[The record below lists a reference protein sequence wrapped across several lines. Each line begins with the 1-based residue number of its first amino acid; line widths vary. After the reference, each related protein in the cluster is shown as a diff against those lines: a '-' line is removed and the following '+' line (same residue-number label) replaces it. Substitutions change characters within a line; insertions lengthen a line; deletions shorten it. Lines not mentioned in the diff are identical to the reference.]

1 MITKN
6 LSIEDIIGLNND
18 VSELIRKYS
27 LNKLDENLS
36 VSQFSESV
44 GIDTSFFTEV
54 LNIFASSDY
63 FPIEQLKQFP
73 VSVILDYLKKTHA
86 HYLTKRLPEIELT
99 IKQLNSEIDNIEY
112 NLLSSFFDRFKNHLI
127 EHIQYEEYMLFPYIE
142 GVFSEKELPTRLQGF
157 TIDNFIELHN
167 DEIEDSLLEACQS
180 LIKKNQKTD
189 DLLRLKVLI
198 HYMDLFEKDLRIHG
212 RIEDEVLI
220 EIVKEKIQ

>member
-6 LSIEDIIGLNND
+6 LSIDDIISLNKD
-18 VSELIRKYS
+18 VSELIQKYS
-27 LNKLDENLS
+27 LDKSDENLS
-36 VSQFSESV
+36 VSQFSESI

-99 IKQLNSEIDNIEY
+99 IKQLENEIDDVQY
-112 NLLSSFFDRFKNHLI
+112 NLLSSFFTKFKNHLI

-142 GVFSEKELPTRLQGF
+142 CVVSGKELPARLQNF
-157 TIDNFIELHN
+157 TLNDFVELHN
-167 DEIEDSLLEACQS
+167 DDVEDSLLETCQN
-180 LIKKNQKTD
+180 LIKKNQKSD

-198 HYMDLFEKDLRIHG
+198 HYMDIFEKDLRIHG

-220 EIVKEKIQ
+220 PIIREKI

>member
-6 LSIEDIIGLNND
+6 LSIEDIISLNND
-18 VSELIRKYS
+18 VSELIHKYS
-27 LNKLDENLS
+27 LNKVDENLS
-36 VSQFSESV
+36 VSEFSESV
-44 GIDTSFFTEV
+44 GIDSSFFTEV
-54 LNIFASSDY
+54 LNIFASTDY

-73 VSVILDYLKKTHA
+73 VTEILDYLKKTHA

-99 IKQLNSEIDNIEY
+99 IKQLENEIEDVQF
-112 NLLSSFFDRFKNHLI
+112 NLLSSFFGKFKAHLI

-142 GVFSEKELPTRLQGF
+142 CVFSGKELPTRLQGF
-157 TIDNFIELHN
+157 TLDSFVELHN
-167 DEIEDSLLEACQS
+167 DEIEDSLLETCQT

-212 RIEDEVLI
+212 RIEDEILI
-220 EIVKEKIQ
+220 DVVKEKI

>member
-6 LSIEDIIGLNND
+6 LSIDDIISLNKD
-18 VSELIRKYS
+18 VSELIQKYS
-27 LNKLDENLS
+27 LDKSDENLS
-36 VSQFSESV
+36 VSQFSESI

-99 IKQLNSEIDNIEY
+99 IKQLENEIDDVQY
-112 NLLSSFFDRFKNHLI
+112 NLLSSFFTKFKNHLI

-142 GVFSEKELPTRLQGF
+142 CVVSGKELPARLQNF
-157 TIDNFIELHN
+157 TLDDFVDLHN
-167 DEIEDSLLEACQS
+167 DEVEDSLLEACQN
-180 LIKKNQKTD
+180 LIKKNQESD

-198 HYMDLFEKDLRIHG
+198 HYMDIFEKDLRIHG

-220 EIVKEKIQ
+220 PIIREKI